1 MRELRLHRDKL
12 GVIFRAEVTD
22 YDGKNP
28 AIVDGITKFE
38 TVYDAKA
45 GRWHVV
51 LTINAEPVYVEQ
63 ERTVVA
69 DT

>member
-12 GVIFRAEVTD
+12 GVIFKAEVTD
-22 YDGKNP
+22 FEGNNP
-28 AIVDGITKFE
+28 ALVDGITKFE

-51 LTINAEPVYVEQ
+51 LTINAEPVFVEQ
-63 ERTVVA
+63 EPSAVA